1 MIFGSP
7 WPPLDLPACSICD
20 AVLAG
25 ASQLGEKPAVIEG
38 DTGRTLSY
46 RQLVEGADRV
56 AAGLARAGLRP
67 RQPIA
72 LTLPNSIDFVLAWYG
87 ALRAGA
93 WVVPINPLYTPEEM
107 EHQIRDAGARFVIT
121 DPDRADALRGAVE
134 RAFIVEGG
142 SNELLECEDPPP
154 QARPSTSDLAA
165 LPYSSGT
172 SGRPKG
178 VMLSHGNIV
187 ANMRQVYSTGYC
199 RREDVIVNMFPLYH
213 AAGLN
218 CHLNSLLG
226 IGATVVLMRRF
237 DLEGWLALN
246 ERYRATRIGAPPPV
260 ILAITKSPL
269 WGRFQFGS
277 LEYAICGAAPLGADL
292 QEAFEQRTGLMLK
305 QSWGM
310 TECACAITMDFGGRT
325 GRKLGSCGHLLPSC
339 EARVVDVASG
349 AELGVGDVGEM
360 WLRGPNVMQGYW
372 NQPVATAETLLDDGW
387 MKTGDIGYVDSDG
400 CVFLVDRL
408 KELIK
413 YNALQVAPAEL
424 EDIIQ
429 THPAVMDAAVIGTPD
444 QSVGEIPTAFVVL
457 RQGASV
463 DAAELM
469 QYVAARVAPHKKVR
483 LVEFVEQI
491 PKSPAGKILRRVLRE
506 RVRTQHAGQEAH

>member
-1 MIFGSP
+1 MIFQSP
-7 WPPLDLPACSICD
+7 SPPLDLPPCSICD
-20 AVLAG
+20 AVLSG
-25 ASQLGEKPAVIEG
+25 ASERGDKAAVIEG

-56 AAGLARAGLRP
+56 AASLAHAGLRP

-93 WVVPINPLYTPEEM
+93 WVVPINPLYTPAEM
-107 EHQIRDAGARFVIT
+107 ERQIRDSGARFVIT
-121 DPDRADALRGAVE
+121 VPARGDALRGAVD
-134 RAFIVEGG
+134 RAFVVEGG

-154 QARPSTSDLAA
+154 DVRPSASDLAA

-172 SGRPKG
+172 SGQPKG
-178 VMLSHGNIV
+178 VMLTHGNIV
-187 ANMRQVYSTGYC
+187 ANMRQVCSTGYC

-218 CHLNSLLG
+218 CHLNSFLAN
-226 IGATVVLMRRF
+226 GATVVLMRPF

-269 WGRFQFGS
+269 WGRFQLGS

-292 QEAFEQRTGLMLK
+292 QEAFEQRTGLVLK

-310 TECACAITMDFGGRT
+310 TEGACAISMDSSDRT
-325 GRKLGSCGHLLPSC
+325 RRKLGSCGRLLPSC

-349 AELGVGDVGEM
+349 AELGVGEVGEM
-360 WLRGPNVMQGYW
+360 LLRGPNIMRGYW
-372 NQPVATAETLLDDGW
+372 NQPVATAETLLEDGW

-400 CVFLVDRL
+400 YIFLVDRL

-429 THPAVMDAAVIGTPD
+429 SHPAVMDAAVIGTPD
-444 QSVGEIPTAFVVL
+444 ESVGEIPTAFVVV
-457 RQGASV
+457 RPGATL

-469 QYVAARVAPHKKVR
+469 QYVAARVAPYKKVR
-483 LVEFVEQI
+483 AVEFIDQI
-491 PKSPAGKILRRVLRE
+491 PKSPTGKILRRVLRE
-506 RVRTQHAGQEAH
+506 HVRAQHAGN